1 MAVCTK
7 RMIQAMKGLVEKDV
21 KWDTNYCF
29 IFDSWFASKRSSED
43 AMNIGAGMISMVE
56 TNTKWFCKD
65 IVQKT
70 TKYQSVGS

>member
-1 MAVCTK
+1 
-7 RMIQAMKGLVEKDV
+7 MKGLVEKDV

-65 IVQKT
+65 IV
-70 TKYQSVGS
+70 